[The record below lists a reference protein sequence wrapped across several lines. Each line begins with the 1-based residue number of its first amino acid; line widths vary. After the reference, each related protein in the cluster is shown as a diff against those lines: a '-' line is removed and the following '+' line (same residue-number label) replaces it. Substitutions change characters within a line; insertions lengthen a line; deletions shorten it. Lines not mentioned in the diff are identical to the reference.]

1 MRRRLRTTL
10 SITRAR
16 AGARGQSG
24 VTLVEVVVTVSLLA
38 VVSAVLLPLLA
49 TASRSVHPM
58 EVRSQSIDGLRNALA
73 SIGREMRSAACV
85 AEPAANGPAGSH
97 LRFTTDANNS
107 TYEVTYTAAN
117 GQLLRQVTGQ
127 DSVTLLD
134 TGLVNPG
141 DAFTHI
147 ATPRRTVKVLF
158 HWQPDPKEPA
168 IDLST
173 VVAGRN
179 AWHAC

>member
-1 MRRRLRTTL
+1 MTPSAGGRRT
-10 SITRAR
+10 
-16 AGARGQSG
+16 GQSG
-24 VTLVEVVVTVSLLA
+24 LTLVEMMVAVALLA
-38 VVSAVLLPLLA
+38 TVSAVFLPLLN
-49 TASRSVHPM
+49 TSTRSVHPM
-58 EVRSQSIDGLRNALA
+58 EIKSQSIDSLRNALSA
-73 SIGREMRSAACV
+73 IGREMRSAACV
-85 AEPAANGPAGSH
+85 TLPLANDPPSNQ
-97 LRFTTDANNS
+97 LRFTTEANNT

-117 GQLLRQVTGQ
+117 GQLLRQVTG
-127 DSVTLLD
+127 DSSVTLLD

-158 HWQPDPKEPA
+158 HWQPDPREPA

>member
-1 MRRRLRTTL
+1 VSRLRR
-10 SITRAR
+10 SE
-16 AGARGQSG
+16 SG
-24 VTLVEVVVTVSLLA
+24 LTLVEVVVAVALLST
-38 VVSAVLLPLLA
+38 VSAVFLPLMA
-49 TASRSVHPM
+49 TATRSVHPM
-58 EVRSQSIDGLRNALA
+58 QIQSQSIDSLRNALA

-85 AEPAANGPAGSH
+85 TVPDKNATGNV
-97 LRFTTDANNS
+97 LTFTTDANNS
-107 TYEVTYTAAN
+107 TYEVTYTASA
-117 GQLLRQVTGQ
+117 GQLLRQVTGE
-127 DSVTLLD
+127 DTVTLVE

-158 HWQPDPKEPA
+158 HFQPDPKEP
-168 IDLST
+168 ILDLST

>member
-1 MRRRLRTTL
+1 MRRLR
-10 SITRAR
+10 A
-16 AGARGQSG
+16 AESG
-24 VTLVEVVVTVSLLA
+24 LTLVEVVVAVSLLA
-38 VVSAVLLPLLA
+38 TVSAVFLPLLA

-58 EVRSQSIDGLRNALA
+58 EVQSQSIDSLRNALA

-85 AEPAANGPAGSH
+85 TEPAANAGASNR

-107 TYEVTYTAAN
+107 TYEVTYPATA
-117 GQLLRQVTGQ
+117 GQLLRQVTGES
-127 DSVTLLD
+127 SVTLVE

-147 ATPRRTVKVLF
+147 APPRRTVKVVF
-158 HWQPDPKEPA
+158 HFQPDPKRPVL
-168 IDLST
+168 DLST

>member
-1 MRRRLRTTL
+1 M
-10 SITRAR
+10 
-16 AGARGQSG
+16 
-24 VTLVEVVVTVSLLA
+24 
-38 VVSAVLLPLLA
+38 A
-49 TASRSVHPM
+49 TATRSVHPM
-58 EVRSQSIDGLRNALA
+58 QVQSQSIDSLRNALA

-85 AEPAANGPAGSH
+85 TEPVANAGTSNR

-107 TYEVTYTAAN
+107 TYEVTYTASA
-117 GQLLRQVTGQ
+117 GQLVRQVTGE
-127 DSVTLLD
+127 DTVTLVE
-134 TGLVNPG
+134 TGLVNPA

-158 HWQPDPKEPA
+158 HFQPDPKEP
-168 IDLST
+168 ILDLST

>member
-1 MRRRLRTTL
+1 MRRAG
-10 SITRAR
+10 RAR
-16 AGARGQSG
+16 AESG
-24 VTLVEVVVTVSLLA
+24 LTLVELVVAVSLLST
-38 VVSAVLLPLLA
+38 VSAVFLPLLA

-58 EVRSQSIDGLRNALA
+58 EVKSQSIDSLRNALA

-85 AEPAANGPAGSH
+85 TEPAANAGASNR

-107 TYEVTYTAAN
+107 TYEVTYTATA
-117 GQLLRQVTGQ
+117 GQLLRQVTGE
-127 DSVTLLD
+127 STVTLLE

-147 ATPRRTVKVLF
+147 ATPRRTVKVVF
-158 HWQPDPKEPA
+158 HFQPDPKEPA
-168 IDLST
+168 LDLST

>member
-1 MRRRLRTTL
+1 MKRLRQ
-10 SITRAR
+10 AE
-16 AGARGQSG
+16 SG
-24 VTLVEVVVTVSLLA
+24 LTLVEVVVAVALLSI
-38 VVSAVLLPLLA
+38 VSAVFLPLMA
-49 TASRSVHPM
+49 TATRSVHPM
-58 EVRSQSIDGLRNALA
+58 EVQSQSIDSLRNALA

-85 AEPAANGPAGSH
+85 TEPVANAGTSNR

-107 TYEVTYTAAN
+107 TYEVTYTASA
-117 GQLLRQVTGQ
+117 GQLLRQVTGE
-127 DSVTLLD
+127 DTVTLVE
-134 TGLVNPG
+134 TGLVNPA

-158 HWQPDPKEPA
+158 HFQPDPKEP
-168 IDLST
+168 ILDLST